1 METERRNNG
10 NDSSRD
16 GDIEDIDGM
25 DTERRNQNIE
35 DGRPKHNLQ
44 NKISG
49 SVETNSMDSEY
60 FKKKNV
66 NKGFPLN

>member
-1 METERRNNG
+1 MLETERRG

-25 DTERRNQNIE
+25 DTERRNRRE
-35 DGRPKHNLQ
+35 DVRVMYNLP

-60 FKKKNV
+60 FKKKGV

>member
-1 METERRNNG
+1 
-10 NDSSRD
+10 
-16 GDIEDIDGM
+16 M

-35 DGRPKHNLQ
+35 DGRPIHNLQ

>member
-1 METERRNNG
+1 
-10 NDSSRD
+10 
-16 GDIEDIDGM
+16 M
-25 DTERRNQNIE
+25 DTERRNRRE
-35 DGRPKHNLQ
+35 DVRVMYNLP